1 MTKDLET
8 AWPFTAG
15 NRDLSNRRIA
25 PSTELRRCRSAFL
38 QPESLPGGH
47 KTRPMDSLPEPTRS
61 DFANSLHGGRLL
73 IFAKEVFPHLA
84 AVFVAGDIW
93 HTVQRRRRRLDR
105 AISRRSQIQKRR
117 LYLQRQR

>member
-1 MTKDLET
+1 MVAGLEWPAPPVLHDQGSGNSLFPAPRGLLGADL
-8 AWPFTAG
+8 FTAG
-15 NRDLSNRRIA
+15 NRGLSNRRLA

-61 DFANSLHGGRLL
+61 GFANGLHAGRLP

-84 AVFVAGDIW
+84 AVFVAG
-93 HTVQRRRRRLDR
+93 
-105 AISRRSQIQKRR
+105 
-117 LYLQRQR
+117 